1 MVHMRKMISP
11 GTFFH
16 LFEILIFWIF
26 GQVKGQKM
34 THNYQFQA
42 VTLYV
47 SQNCRSDLIMK
58 IFGGTQV

>member
-11 GTFFH
+11 GVCFH

-26 GQVKGQKM
+26 GQIKGQQM

-42 VTLYV
+42 IKFYIAGTV
-47 SQNCRSDLIMK
+47 DLIIK